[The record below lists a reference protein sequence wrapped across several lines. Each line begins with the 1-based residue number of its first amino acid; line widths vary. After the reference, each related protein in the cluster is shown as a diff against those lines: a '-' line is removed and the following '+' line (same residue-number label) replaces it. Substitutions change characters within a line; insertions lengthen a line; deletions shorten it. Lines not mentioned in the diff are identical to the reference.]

1 MNEEIRS
8 LIDSIRRGQ
17 YEDPAGKIE
26 LLAAALQ
33 EHGAGPDLLASLFAA
48 PQVPLRLAVLEF
60 CRHRQDGG
68 QGAWYLKLA
77 RDADTRVRSKLC
89 EVVALLPDEVA
100 TEPLKV
106 LAGDTDSDIREQALK
121 ATNGKPEFL
130 EIQRERLRTDTDWS
144 VRHAAAAALAE
155 QKDGLGLG
163 DLLTALAN
171 DDDADVRQR
180 CAEQLE
186 KNLVQDRETTLG
198 RLPAEIALLAKAEK
212 QAGTVGARV
221 PQLQAWLR
229 GQTQLVVN
237 PQELAR
243 FGTDLTAQALS
254 GTLPR
259 AFRLE
264 AQVGALLERLKR
276 ERPRSLAL
284 LGKSGAGKSSLVHEL
299 VYALAKPEHGS
310 WRVIRMSPTDFMA
323 GTKYVGDWET
333 KVGELIETFRRPRR
347 AVLYIPNLAD
357 LTAMGRWS
365 KSDANV
371 ATALAPYLEDGS
383 VLVIGESSP
392 DEFERGFGSDLAL
405 QRVFD
410 RVLVEEFSREDTR
423 AVLGEIRAQAKAD
436 IDDAVLGELQEA
448 SEFFLG
454 HLTRPG
460 NAAMLLRAV
469 ISAVKDAGR
478 PAARRDVLDVLS
490 ESTGVPADL
499 LDDNKPLDLTALG
512 GFFEQRIMG
521 QPEAVAAMVDV
532 VTLIKSGLTDPGKP
546 FNVMLFVGPT
556 GVGKTELARALA
568 EYIFGDA
575 ARLLRFDMSEFAGPD
590 GFTRLIGGRGENGLL
605 TDAVLQRPFSVVLLD
620 EIEKSHVN
628 VFDLCLQIF
637 DAGRLTDGRGRLV
650 DFRRSIVILTSNV
663 GAEGPATTL
672 GFGQA
677 TGPAAVDADRTFREL
692 SRCFRPEFL
701 NRLDR
706 IVNFRPLSLETAE
719 RIARRELELV
729 LQRSGVAR
737 RGLTVNV
744 DPNVLSL
751 LVKQGYSP
759 HFGARPLKR
768 TVEKLVL
775 LPLAR
780 AIAAGRAEAR
790 SVVTLNAVG
799 DSIAVKLVQPARPK
813 AVREPVPAKPE
824 PWRREVTELQA
835 RFRTLDAEL
844 WPLPARKSQLVAATQ
859 AAGFY
864 QDTARRDAT
873 FDELNRLEH
882 FLTRHTR
889 LKEALERL
897 ALQMAPGATRVDV
910 PALQER
916 LAELGS
922 ELEQLQFVSRNRDA
936 AELSDAWVLLS
947 RVSAQGT
954 AINAVELL
962 AQTYLGLAQRRQ
974 FQAVITAERRDERS
988 EVLLLQLLGLGATA
1002 LISGESGLHEFN
1014 RRRREKNP
1022 RSGREET
1029 HQDTTVARVEVFPV
1043 LAGPPKKFAA
1053 ETNLKATALKSP
1065 AGWLLEQASWQVT
1078 GFHEASIRSLDLKF
1092 PGEKTEA
1099 LANAARFF
1107 HAQVSRPAAT
1117 PNADTLIRRYDIGIG
1132 SRIKDLRTG
1141 RTTTRLAQFF
1151 RGQVEMTAPE

>member
-33 EHGAGPDLLASLFAA
+33 EHGAGQELLDSLFAA

-60 CRHRQDGG
+60 CRHRRDAG

-77 RDADTRVRSKLC
+77 RDADTRVRAKLC

-106 LAGDTDSDIREQALK
+106 LTGDADSDIREQALK
-121 ATNGKPEFL
+121 ATNGKPPFL

-155 QKDGLGLG
+155 QNDGLGLG

-186 KNLVQDRETTLG
+186 KHLVQDSEAAVA
-198 RLPAEIALLAKAEK
+198 RLPTDPPLLAKAEK
-212 QAGTVGARV
+212 QAGTVGAHV

-243 FGTDLTAQALS
+243 FGTDLTAQALN

-276 ERPRSLAL
+276 ERPRSIAL
-284 LGKSGAGKSSLVHEL
+284 LGKSGAGKSSLVNEL

-333 KVGELIETFRRPRR
+333 KVGELIEAFRRPRR

-392 DEFERGFGSDLAL
+392 DEFERGFGADLAL

-423 AVLGEIRAQAKAD
+423 AVLGEIREQAKANL
-436 IDDAVLGELQEA
+436 DDAVLGELQEA

-499 LDDNKPLDLTALG
+499 LDDNKPLDLGTLG
-512 GFFEQRIMG
+512 GFFEQRIIG

-663 GAEGPATTL
+663 GAEGPGTTL

-677 TGPAAVDADRTFREL
+677 TGPATVDADRTFREL

-719 RIARRELELV
+719 RIARRELDLV
-729 LQRSGVAR
+729 LRRSGVAR

-744 DPNVLSL
+744 DPNVLPL

-790 SVVTLNAVG
+790 SVVTLNADG
-799 DSIAVKLVQPARPK
+799 EGIAVKLVQPARPK
-813 AVREPVPAKPE
+813 AVREHAAKPE
-824 PWRREVTELQA
+824 PWRRQVAELQE
-835 RFRTLDAEL
+835 RFRALDAEL

-873 FDELNRLEH
+873 FDELNRIEH

-889 LKEALERL
+889 LNEALERL
-897 ALQMAPGATRVDV
+897 AQQTVSEAARVDV
-910 PALQER
+910 PAVEER

-936 AELSDAWVLLS
+936 AELSDAWVLIS
-947 RVSAQGT
+947 RVSAQGMP
-954 AINAVELL
+954 INAMELL

-974 FQAVITAERRDERS
+974 FQAVITAERRDDRS

-1029 HQDTTVARVEVFPV
+1029 HQDTTVARVEVFP
-1043 LAGPPKKFAA
+1043 LPAGPPKKFAA
-1053 ETNLKATALKSP
+1053 ETNLKATALKS
-1065 AGWLLEQASWQVT
+1065 ADAWLLERVSWQVT
-1078 GFHEASIRSLDLKF
+1078 AFHEASIRSLDLRF
-1092 PGEKTEA
+1092 PGEKNEA